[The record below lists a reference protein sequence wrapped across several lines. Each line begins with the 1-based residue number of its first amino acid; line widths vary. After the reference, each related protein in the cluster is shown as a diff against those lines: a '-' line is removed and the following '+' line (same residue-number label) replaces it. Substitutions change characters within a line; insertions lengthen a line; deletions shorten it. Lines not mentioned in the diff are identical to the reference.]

1 MKQWLIVYT
10 SGFVLALVVG
20 IVSILTAPY
29 VPGLNGVMLA
39 IVLGVLV
46 HNVIRVPRNFRPGV
60 SFSASK
66 ILEWAILFMAF
77 SINLTD
83 IGRLG
88 LANFLLVVGMIV
100 FVLLATIL
108 LSRVIPCPGDTGWL
122 VGFGSAI
129 CGSSAIAAV
138 APSITQ
144 NQQSTGISIAA
155 INLLGAG
162 GMLLLPFLFQW
173 VPVSNETAGVMI
185 GASLHSVGNVAGA
198 GYGLEKEVGDLAI
211 TVKMARVALL
221 SPAVLLFLYLL
232 GRRGAI
238 SGSTSRRGFSLPY
251 YLWGFIL
258 ITVVNAIWPLPAD
271 IISHLQSAGSFLL
284 TIAMAGIGLKIS
296 FLELYQSGRRAIGF
310 GLVLFFLQLLFVG
323 LALWVLS

>member
-1 MKQWLIVYT
+1 MKQWLIVHT
-10 SGFVLALVVG
+10 SGLGLALVIG
-20 IVSILTAPY
+20 IVSIIAAPY
-29 VPGLNGVMLA
+29 VAGINGVMLA

-46 HNVIRVPRNFRPGV
+46 HNLIRVPRSFKPGV

-66 ILEWAILFMAF
+66 VLEWAILFMAF

-83 IGRLG
+83 IGELG
-88 LANFLLVVGMIV
+88 IANFLLVLGVIV
-100 FVLLATIL
+100 FVLLATLL
-108 LSRVIPCPGDTGWL
+108 LSRLMHCPNETGWL
-122 VGFGSAI
+122 IGFGSAI
-129 CGSSAIAAV
+129 CGTSAIAAV

-144 NQQSTGISIAA
+144 NQQSTGIAIAA

-198 GYGLEKEVGDLAI
+198 GYGLENEVGDLAI

-232 GRRGAI
+232 GRRGAL
-238 SGSTSRRGFSLPY
+238 SDSTSRPSFSLPY

-258 ITVVNAIWPLPAD
+258 ITVINAIWPLPANA
-271 IISHLQSAGSFLL
+271 IAYLQSAGTFLL

-296 FLELYQSGRRAIGF
+296 FFELYQSGRRAIGF
-310 GLVLFFLQLLFVG
+310 GLVLFLLQLSFIA
-323 LALWVLS
+323 LALWVLA